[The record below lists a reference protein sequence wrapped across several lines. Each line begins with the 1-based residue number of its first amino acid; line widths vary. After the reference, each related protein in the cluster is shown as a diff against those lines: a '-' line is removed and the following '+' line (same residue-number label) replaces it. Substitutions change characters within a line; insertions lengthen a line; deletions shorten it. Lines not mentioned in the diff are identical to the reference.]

1 MDATQLGEFV
11 VEHFS
16 GLLSHRNM
24 VSLARFLAKQ
34 HQASAGQPAETF
46 YYVLTKTLAKENFFV
61 NHL

>member
-1 MDATQLGEFV
+1 
-11 VEHFS
+11 
-16 GLLSHRNM
+16 M